1 MNEGQGYWLRS
12 GFLTLT
18 ERLAALILNLLTAT
32 FLLRLLSKE
41 DFATWSF
48 FILLT
53 YFMEIGR
60 IGLLQNGLV
69 RFLSINKG
77 NPSEYA
83 DISTS
88 ALILNVLYTV
98 VAVIL
103 MYLAT
108 PWIIETWQF
117 PRLDKMLP
125 IYFLANIFLIWLFHF
140 NFVQQANLEF
150 RGIFWSTLCFR
161 GGKFVLVMYS
171 LATGFSIEL
180 QHLAMAKLAGTAAG
194 AFVSWRFAAPH
205 LKHTLSLNFSWL
217 RKLVQYGKFV
227 LGTNLNAMLQKSADK
242 LAVGQL
248 LGPAAYAIYDVAA
261 RVSHMVDAP
270 SFSIA
275 AVVFPQSARRMEESG
290 RDSVSDLYERSV
302 AVTLAIILPIML
314 LAFVFA
320 GPIVILFAGSSYA
333 DSVGVLQIIVLTG
346 VFLPY
351 AVQFGTT
358 MDATGQPGIN
368 YALTLTFVLVS
379 LSLNYVLIP
388 ILGLLG
394 GALAMMLSSS
404 INFMLTQTILY
415 KRFGIR
421 WWKPILHLPYF
432 YTFGLSLIRNNIAQK
447 KSRSVR

>member
-1 MNEGQGYWLRS
+1 MKEGQGYWLRS
-12 GFLTLT
+12 GLLTLT
-18 ERLAALILNLLTAT
+18 ERLAALILNLLTTT

-69 RFLSINKG
+69 RFLSINRE
-77 NPSEYA
+77 NPSAYA

-88 ALILNVLYTV
+88 ALILNAMYTI
-98 VAVIL
+98 VAVVFV
-103 MYLAT
+103 YLAI
-108 PWIIETWQF
+108 PWIMETWQM
-117 PRLDKMLP
+117 PRLDEMLP

-194 AFVSWRFAAPH
+194 ALASWRFAAPH
-205 LKHTLSLNFSWL
+205 LKHALSLNVLWL
-217 RKLVQYGKFV
+217 RKFLQYGKFV

-242 LAVGQL
+242 LIVGQL
-248 LGPAAYAIYDVAA
+248 LGPAAFAVYDVAA

-275 AVVFPQSARRMEESG
+275 AVVFPQSARQMETSG
-290 RDSVSDLYERSV
+290 RKSVSDLYERSV

-314 LAFVFA
+314 LAIVFA
-320 GPIVILFAGSSYA
+320 SPIIVMFAGHSYA

-358 MDATGQPGIN
+358 MDATGHPGIN
-368 YALTLTFVLVS
+368 YALTLTFVLIS
-379 LSLNYVLIP
+379 LSLNYALIP

-394 GALAMMLSSS
+394 GALAMLLASLV
-404 INFMLTQTILY
+404 NFLLTQTILY

-421 WWKPILHLPYF
+421 WWKSILYLPYF
-432 YTFGLSLIRNNIAQK
+432 YTMGLHLIQNNVLQK
-447 KSRSVR
+447 KP